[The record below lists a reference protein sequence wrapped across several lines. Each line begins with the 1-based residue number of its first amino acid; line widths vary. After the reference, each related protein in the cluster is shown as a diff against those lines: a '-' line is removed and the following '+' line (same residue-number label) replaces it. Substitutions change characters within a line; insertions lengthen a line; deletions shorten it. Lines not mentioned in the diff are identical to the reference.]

1 MIPTKVPLLK
11 IRLET
16 HKLLY
21 PKQSKKTKKRILYDV
36 ELCTIHHQ
44 QCMATA
50 TTIPT
55 FKRPATSHCDPALL
69 MA

>member
-1 MIPTKVPLLK
+1 MIPPKVPLLK

-16 HKLLY
+16 HKSVQ
-21 PKQSKKTKKRILYDV
+21 PKQSKKTKKRILFDA
-36 ELCTIHHQ
+36 ELCIIHHQ

-55 FKRPATSHCDPALL
+55 FKRPGTSHYGPALL
-69 MA
+69 MV